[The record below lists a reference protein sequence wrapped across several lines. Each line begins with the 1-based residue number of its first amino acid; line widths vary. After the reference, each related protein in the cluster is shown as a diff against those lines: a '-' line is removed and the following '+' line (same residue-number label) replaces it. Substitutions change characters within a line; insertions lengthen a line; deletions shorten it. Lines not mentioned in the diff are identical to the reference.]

1 MCHASEIQEE
11 SWSLVLI
18 RDSADLSSSVLDDVT
33 SEDGTEIRVTHRDTH
48 IYIYACAHIRIERR
62 ERVESMPS
70 VNFNRVRSMFLRKQK
85 ANV

>member
-48 IYIYACAHIRIERR
+48 IYIYT
-62 ERVESMPS
+62 
-70 VNFNRVRSMFLRKQK
+70 RVRIYVLKEG
-85 ANV
+85 NE